1 MIQIGS
7 LTFTPEAVAKLGL
20 EEQSPFEQPSIKEG
34 TQVAGSGVS
43 VQTERGLLESGVH
56 PDEEMQ
62 KAWDER
68 KQKKTTEPTYK
79 DTGETQMQT
88 YERVMGKEAVTERK
102 LKQQKEFERL
112 MKERERG
119 LAPYGYRPDGSPK
132 GEGWLGKLPIPETSD
147 IATEYSVGVEINGKE
162 IDIPTLVPTLTK
174 QEVTEVLNAA
184 KEGRFPSEAVMKKAV
199 EHAQKRLQE
208 GQSPFKD

>member
-34 TQVAGSGVS
+34 TQIAGSGVS

-79 DTGETQMQT
+79 DTGRTF
-88 YERVMGKEAVTERK
+88 KEEYKARFGEEALRK
-102 LKQQKEFERL
+102 LEEKQNKELEDL
-112 MKERERG
+112 LKQRG
-119 LAPYGYRPDGSPK
+119 EK
-132 GEGWLGKLPIPETSD
+132 
-147 IATEYSVGVEINGKE
+147 
-162 IDIPTLVPTLTK
+162 
-174 QEVTEVLNAA
+174 
-184 KEGRFPSEAVMKKAV
+184 
-199 EHAQKRLQE
+199 
-208 GQSPFKD
+208 